1 MRWQIIPEVVP
12 LYRVVRD
19 NDMFRPLDDIEDYV
33 IEVGSV
39 VELES
44 GFEKTNSIN
53 GFTIAPLSL

>member
-1 MRWQIIPEVVP
+1 
-12 LYRVVRD
+12 
-19 NDMFRPLDDIEDYV
+19 MFRPLDDIEDYV